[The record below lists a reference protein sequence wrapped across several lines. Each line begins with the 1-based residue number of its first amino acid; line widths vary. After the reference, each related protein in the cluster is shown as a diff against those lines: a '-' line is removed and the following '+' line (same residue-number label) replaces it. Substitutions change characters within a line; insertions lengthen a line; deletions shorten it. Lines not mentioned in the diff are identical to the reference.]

1 MAKGGLYSVLVLT
14 DWEWVGNDYVP
25 WAVKA
30 IIIDGKTYKP
40 DTWYELRGG
49 KVVEAQ
55 KED

>member
-25 WAVKA
+25 RAVKA